1 MPNTTSNTSQP
12 TYYLPPE
19 TAELL
24 TDERLRQC
32 KNPGLLLNKYPP
44 QAALQNSTRK
54 NQWLRDT
61 LSHPLIDATLAAH
74 AYRRWLAL
82 TTAGAAQHFQ
92 ATTDWRL
99 AIGLNSATVIEM
111 SLTLHPLYGIPLIP
125 GSALK
130 GLCRNYVTSE
140 KAEHASK
147 RLAEDDALIERIF
160 GSANQSGTV
169 IFFDA
174 LPLEGRATL
183 ALDIIN
189 VHYPDYYSKGKTPSN
204 EQRPNPLLFLT
215 VTDTIFAFA
224 LAPSKRQSAEQQD
237 DVRTAIQWLQEA
249 LQAYGVGGKT
259 SAGYGYFTPR

>member
-1 MPNTTSNTSQP
+1 MPNNNNTTSQA

-32 KNPGLLLNKYPP
+32 QNPGLLLNKYAP
-44 QAALQNSTRK
+44 QAALHNSIRK

-82 TTAGAAQHFQ
+82 TTAAAAQHFH
-92 ATTDWRL
+92 AATDWRL

-147 RLAEDDALIERIF
+147 RIEEDDPFIQRIF
-160 GSANQSGTV
+160 GSADQSGTV
-169 IFFDA
+169 LFFDA
-174 LPLEGRATL
+174 LPLEGKATL

-204 EQRPNPLLFLT
+204 DQRPNPLLFLT

-224 LAPSKRQSAEQQD
+224 LAPRNRQRAEQQD
-237 DVRTAIQWLQEA
+237 DVHTAIQWLQEA
-249 LQAYGVGGKT
+249 LRDYGVGGKT
-259 SAGYGYFTPR
+259 SAGYGYFTSR